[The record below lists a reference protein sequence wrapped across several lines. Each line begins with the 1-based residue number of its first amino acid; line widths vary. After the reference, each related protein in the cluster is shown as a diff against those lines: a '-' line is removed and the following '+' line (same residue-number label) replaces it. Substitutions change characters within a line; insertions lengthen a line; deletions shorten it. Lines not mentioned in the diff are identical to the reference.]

1 MDVWD
6 GIVVTETP
14 RLLLRTFRVD
24 DLPAYAALHSD
35 PEVMAT
41 LGGVLLDREASDGL
55 AVWHQGRY
63 EARGYGLLAVER
75 REDGAFLGM
84 CGLHHQ
90 QSFPDEV
97 ELAYR
102 FARAHWGQGYATE
115 AGAAWLD
122 VAFDRAGCERV
133 IGIGE
138 ESNPRTIAVMRR
150 LGMTP
155 WWTGTVRDEDEE
167 FEAIVHA
174 VTADTWRTVRAGPPG
189 AGPARPTGR

>member
-1 MDVWD
+1 MWD
-6 GIVVTETP
+6 GIVVAETP
-14 RLLLRTFRVD
+14 RLLLRTFRVE
-24 DLPAYAALHSD
+24 DLPAYAALHAD

-41 LGGVLLDREASDGL
+41 LGGVLLDREESDGL

-63 EARGYGLLAVER
+63 EANGYGLLAVER
-75 REDGAFLGM
+75 RADGAFLGM
-84 CGLHHQ
+84 SGLHHQ
-90 QSFPDEV
+90 RSFPDEV

-102 FARAHWGQGYATE
+102 FAREHWGQGYATE

-122 VAFDRAGCERV
+122 VAFERVGRERV

-138 ESNPRTIAVMRR
+138 ESNPRTLAVMRR

-155 WWTGTVRDEDEE
+155 WWAGTVHEGDEE

-174 VTADTWRTVRAGPPG
+174 VSADTWRVTAGRRDG
-189 AGPARPTGR
+189 ARGRPTGR

>member
-6 GIVVTETP
+6 GIVVAETP

-24 DLPAYAALHSD
+24 DLPAYAALHAD
-35 PEVMAT
+35 PAVMQT
-41 LGGVLLDREASDGL
+41 LGGVLLDREESDGL

-63 EARGYGLLAVER
+63 EANGYGLLAVER
-75 REDGAFLGM
+75 RSDGAFLGM

-90 QSFPDEV
+90 RSFPDDV

-102 FARAHWGQGYATE
+102 FARAHWGHGYVTE

-122 VAFDRAGCERV
+122 LAFDRFGRERV
-133 IGIGE
+133 IGIAE
-138 ESNPRTIAVMRR
+138 PTNPRSIAVMHR

-174 VTADTWRTVRAGPPG
+174 VTADTWRTRG
-189 AGPARPTGR
+189 AVP